1 MDSYTIS
8 LASSAER
15 DLRKLDRQAVPRIA
29 AAIDA
34 LAGDPRPKGCRK
46 LAGSV
51 QTYRIRVGDH
61 RVIYSVDDGSREVVV
76 QRVRHRK
83 DAYR

>member
-1 MDSYTIS
+1 MESYTIS

-15 DLRKLDRQAVPRIA
+15 DLRRINHQFVPRVT

-34 LAGDPRPKGCRK
+34 LAEEPRPNGSRK
-46 LAGSV
+46 LAGSLH
-51 QTYRIRVGDH
+51 TYRIRVGEH
-61 RVIYSVDDGSREVVV
+61 RIIYSVEDRPHEVVV
-76 QRVRHRK
+76 HRIRHRK